1 MNKKPEFSNSPESTN
16 PDDIRRKILSLAQD
30 YFGALGSPVFVPG
43 ESSIPA
49 SGKVLDAGDL
59 EYLVD
64 SALDLW
70 LTSGRFTEKFESLLA
85 ETVGVKHAMMTTS
98 GSAANLLVFSAL
110 TSSSLPN
117 RIEPGSEVLTVAAAF
132 PTTVA
137 PIIQNG
143 CVPVFVDIDP
153 STYNV
158 RSDLLEAAVN
168 KETRAIILAHT
179 LGNPF
184 DLDRVHDI
192 AKRHNLFLI
201 EDCCDALGAAYRGH
215 HVGSFGDAGT
225 LSFYPAHQITTGE
238 GGAVFTNQKQLARL
252 IKSYRDWGRDCW
264 CKPGEENTCQ
274 KRFDW
279 QLGDLPS
286 GYDHKYT
293 YTHLGYN
300 LKATDMQAAV
310 GVGQIAKL
318 DRFTR
323 QRRANFDALKKAF
336 KKEGLEE
343 HFRLAEATEHSE
355 PSWFGFPL
363 AIRDTSPLRRTDV
376 ISYLEERK
384 IGTRLLFAGNLIRQ
398 PAFENVNY
406 RVVGELSET
415 DKTMERSFWIGVWP
429 GLEREQLLYMIE
441 TFVGMVRHLVT

>member
-1 MNKKPEFSNSPESTN
+1 MNKKPELGDSPESTG
-16 PDDIRRKILSLAQD
+16 PDGVRRKILSLSQD
-30 YFGALGSPVFVPG
+30 YFGALGTPVFVPG

-49 SGKVLDAGDL
+49 SGKVLDASDL

-85 ETVGVKHAMMTTS
+85 ATVGVKHVMMTVS
-98 GSAANLLVFSAL
+98 GSAANLLAFSAL
-110 TSSSLPN
+110 MSPKLSR

-153 STYNV
+153 ATYNV
-158 RSDLLEAAVN
+158 RPDLLEAAVT
-168 KETRAIILAHT
+168 KETRAIMLAHT

-184 DLDRVHDI
+184 DLDQVHDI
-192 AKRHNLFLI
+192 AKRHDLFLV
-201 EDCCDALGAAYRGH
+201 EDCCDALGATYRGR
-215 HVGSFGDAGT
+215 HVGAFGDAAT

-238 GGAVFTNQKQLARL
+238 GGAVFTNQKPLARL
-252 IKSYRDWGRDCW
+252 IESYRDWGRDCW
-264 CKPGEENTCQ
+264 CPPGDENTCQ
-274 KRFDW
+274 KRFGW

-300 LKATDMQAAV
+300 LKATDMQAAI

-318 DRFTR
+318 DRFVH
-323 QRRANFDALKKAF
+323 QRRTNFDTLKKAF
-336 KKEGLEE
+336 EKEGLEE
-343 HFRLAEATEHSE
+343 HFRLAEATEHSQ

-363 AIRDTSPLRRTDV
+363 TIRDSSPLLRTDV

-384 IGTRLLFAGNLIRQ
+384 IGTRLLFAGNLTRQ

-406 RVVGELSET
+406 RIVGELPET
-415 DKTMERSFWIGVWP
+415 DKAMERSFWIGVWP
-429 GLEREQLLYMIE
+429 GLGREQLSYMIE
-441 TFVGMVRHLVT
+441 TFVGMVRHLVP

>member
-1 MNKKPEFSNSPESTN
+1 MNKKPELSDSPETTS
-16 PDDIRRKILSLAQD
+16 PDGIRRKILSLIQD
-30 YFGALGSPVFVPG
+30 YFGALGAPVFVPG
-43 ESSIPA
+43 ESFIPV
-49 SGKVLDAGDL
+49 SGKVLDASDL

-64 SALDLW
+64 SSLDLW

-85 ETVGVKHAMMTTS
+85 ATIGVKRVMMTAS
-98 GSAANLLVFSAL
+98 GSAANLLAFSAL
-110 TSSSLPN
+110 MSPSLAN
-117 RIEPGSEVLTVAAAF
+117 RIKPGSEVLTVAAAF

-153 STYNV
+153 ATYNV
-158 RSDLLEAAVN
+158 RPDLLEAAVT
-168 KETRAIILAHT
+168 KETRAIMLAHT

-184 DLDRVHDI
+184 DLDQVRDI
-192 AKRHNLFLI
+192 AKRHDLFLI
-201 EDCCDALGAAYRGH
+201 EDCCDALGATYGGR
-215 HVGSFGDAGT
+215 HVGTFGDVAT

-238 GGAVFTNQKQLARL
+238 GGAVFTNQKRLARL
-252 IKSYRDWGRDCW
+252 IESYRDWGRDCW

-318 DRFTR
+318 DRFVH
-323 QRRANFDALKKAF
+323 QRRANFDTLKKAF

-343 HFRLAEATEHSE
+343 HFRLAGATEHSE

-363 AIRDTSPLRRTDV
+363 ALRDESPLQRTDV

-384 IGTRLLFAGNLIRQ
+384 IGTRLLFAGNLTRQ

-406 RVVGELSET
+406 RVAGELTET
-415 DKTMERSFWIGVWP
+415 DKAMERSFWVGVWP
-429 GLEREQLLYMIE
+429 GLGQEQLSYMIE
-441 TFVGMVRHLVT
+441 TFVGMVRHLVP

>member
-1 MNKKPEFSNSPESTN
+1 VNKKPEPSDSPEGAS
-16 PDDIRRKILSLAQD
+16 PDDIRRKILSLTQD
-30 YFGALGSPVFVPG
+30 YFEALEVPVFTPG
-43 ESSIPA
+43 KSLIPA

-64 SALDLW
+64 SSLDLW

-85 ETVGVKHAMMTTS
+85 ATVDAKHVMMTAS
-98 GSAANLLVFSAL
+98 GSAANLLAFSAL
-110 TSSSLPN
+110 TSPGLPN
-117 RIEPGSEVLTVAAAF
+117 RIESGSEVLTVAAAF

-153 STYNV
+153 ATYNA
-158 RSDLLEAAVN
+158 RPDLLEAAVT
-168 KETRAIILAHT
+168 KETRAIMLAHT
-179 LGNPF
+179 MGNPF
-184 DLDRVHDI
+184 DLDQVHDI
-192 AKRHNLFLI
+192 AKRHNLFLV
-201 EDCCDALGAAYRGH
+201 EDCCDALGATYGGR
-215 HVGSFGDAGT
+215 HVGTFGDAAT

-238 GGAVFTNQKQLARL
+238 GGAVFANKKPLARL
-252 IKSYRDWGRDCW
+252 IESYRDWGRDCW

-293 YTHLGYN
+293 YAHLGYN

-318 DRFTR
+318 DRFVH
-323 QRRANFDALKKAF
+323 QRRTNFDTLRKAF
-336 KKEGLEE
+336 EKEELEE

-363 AIRDTSPLRRTDV
+363 TIRDESPLQRIDV
-376 ISYLEERK
+376 LSYLEERK
-384 IGTRLLFAGNLIRQ
+384 IGTRLLFASNLTRQ

-406 RVVGELSET
+406 RVAGELPET
-415 DKTMERSFWIGVWP
+415 DRAMERSFWVGVWP
-429 GLEREQLLYMIE
+429 GLEREQLSYMIE
-441 TFVGMVRHLVT
+441 TFVGMVRHLVP

>member
-1 MNKKPEFSNSPESTN
+1 VNKKPELSDSPETTS
-16 PDDIRRKILSLAQD
+16 PDGIRRKILSLIQD
-30 YFGALGSPVFVPG
+30 YFGALGAPVFVPG
-43 ESSIPA
+43 ESFIPV
-49 SGKVLDAGDL
+49 SGKVLDASDL

-64 SALDLW
+64 SSLDLW

-85 ETVGVKHAMMTTS
+85 ATIGVKRVMMTAS
-98 GSAANLLVFSAL
+98 GSAANLLAFSAL
-110 TSSSLPN
+110 MSPSLAN
-117 RIEPGSEVLTVAAAF
+117 RIKPGSEVLTVAAAF

-153 STYNV
+153 ATYNV
-158 RSDLLEAAVN
+158 RPDLLEAAVT
-168 KETRAIILAHT
+168 KETRAIMLAHT

-184 DLDRVHDI
+184 DLDQVRDI
-192 AKRHNLFLI
+192 AKRHDLFLI
-201 EDCCDALGAAYRGH
+201 EDCCDALGATYGGR
-215 HVGSFGDAGT
+215 HVGTFGDVAT

-238 GGAVFTNQKQLARL
+238 GGAVFTNQKRLARL
-252 IKSYRDWGRDCW
+252 IESYRDWGRDCW

-318 DRFTR
+318 DRFVH
-323 QRRANFDALKKAF
+323 QRRANFDTLKKAF

-343 HFRLAEATEHSE
+343 HFRLAGATEHSE

-363 AIRDTSPLRRTDV
+363 ALRDESPLQRTDV

-384 IGTRLLFAGNLIRQ
+384 IGTRLLFAGNLTRQ

-406 RVVGELSET
+406 RVAGELTET
-415 DKTMERSFWIGVWP
+415 DKAMERSFWVGVWP
-429 GLEREQLLYMIE
+429 GLGQEQLSYMIE
-441 TFVGMVRHLVT
+441 TFVGMVRHLVP

>member
-1 MNKKPEFSNSPESTN
+1 VNKKPELSDLPETTSP
-16 PDDIRRKILSLAQD
+16 DGIRKKILSLTQD
-30 YFGALGSPVFVPG
+30 YFGALGAPVFVPG
-43 ESSIPA
+43 ESFIPA
-49 SGKVLDAGDL
+49 SGKVLDASDL

-64 SALDLW
+64 SSLDLW

-85 ETVGVKHAMMTTS
+85 ATTGVKHVMMTAS
-98 GSAANLLVFSAL
+98 GSAANLLAFSAL
-110 TSSSLPN
+110 TSPSLAN

-153 STYNV
+153 ATYNV
-158 RSDLLEAAVN
+158 RPDLLEVAVT
-168 KETRAIILAHT
+168 KETRAIMLAHT

-184 DLDRVHDI
+184 DLDQVHDI
-192 AKRHNLFLI
+192 AKRHDLFFV
-201 EDCCDALGAAYRGH
+201 EDCCDALGATYGGR
-215 HVGSFGDAGT
+215 HVGTFGDLAT

-238 GGAVFTNQKQLARL
+238 GGAVFTNQKRLARL
-252 IKSYRDWGRDCW
+252 IESYRDWGRDCW

-279 QLGDLPS
+279 HLGDLPA

-318 DRFTR
+318 DRFVR
-323 QRRANFDALKKAF
+323 KRRTNFDILKQAF

-343 HFRLAEATEHSE
+343 HFHLAEATKHSE

-363 AIRDTSPLRRTDV
+363 TLRDESPLQRTDV

-384 IGTRLLFAGNLIRQ
+384 IGTRLLFAGNLTKQ
-398 PAFENVNY
+398 PALKNVNY
-406 RVVGELSET
+406 RVAGELTET
-415 DKTMERSFWIGVWP
+415 DKAMERSFWVGVWP
-429 GLEREQLLYMIE
+429 GLEREQLSYMIE
-441 TFVGMVRHLVT
+441 TFVGMVRHLLL